1 MRWYVL
7 YTGVYQLAVALLGD
21 LPPEWH
27 IIYGIFTCL
36 IGLLLLLILFAPF
49 VFAYQF
55 LGGKKWQL

>member
-1 MRWYVL
+1 M

-36 IGLLLLLILFAPF
+36 IGLLLLLIIFAPF

-55 LGGKKWQL
+55 LGGKK